1 MFKIIKKIKTKIM
14 WTNKKIAMKV
24 AIKKARKKYNTR
36 ARKIKK
42 VKWTILLTV
51 SMMSAVILWNYP
63 EFIFNEISLNL
74 SENSHNSSIVCQ
86 KSIENSPEA
95 QILTKKG
102 TLREVT
108 AYNAGIE
115 AQTDASP
122 CISAS
127 GDNICEML
135 ARGEKICATNFVP
148 LGTKL
153 YIKNYGECTVLDR
166 MNSRF
171 KNRVD
176 IAMEAHEYQRAVKF
190 GLQTLEVSVIN

>member
-1 MFKIIKKIKTKIM
+1 MNEWKNKRLTAKAEIKKTKKATTKRYLTKKRKANQLIAKWFTLLTFSMLAIIIILANIRELEQEMIYKTETVIKSQIQSPVAN
-14 WTNKKIAMKV
+14 NKKI
-24 AIKKARKKYNTR
+24 
-36 ARKIKK
+36 
-42 VKWTILLTV
+42 
-51 SMMSAVILWNYP
+51 
-63 EFIFNEISLNL
+63 
-74 SENSHNSSIVCQ
+74 
-86 KSIENSPEA
+86 EA
-95 QILTKKG
+95 

-108 AYNAGIE
+108 AYNAGIP

-153 YIKNYGECTVLDR
+153 SIKNYGECTVLDR